1 MLAPSEDGQLSL
13 KARVN
18 EVVPTLEIIVSPPT
32 PDGCSSMQK
41 KVAPGGCDSGD

>member
-1 MLAPSEDGQLSL
+1 MLAPSEYGQLSP
-13 KARVN
+13 KVRVD
-18 EVVPTLEIIVSPPT
+18 EVLTLEMIVSPPT